1 MLKQVF
7 LEKLGKALSGLPQ
20 EDIEERLAFY
30 SEMVD
35 DRMEEGYLE
44 EEAVDAIG
52 PVEEIAAH
60 IVADVPLTK
69 IVKEKVTA
77 GRRLNAWAIVL
88 LLLGAPVW
96 LSLLIAAAAVMFS
109 LYVSVWAV
117 IIALWAVAVSVAV
130 SAAAGLP
137 AAVFFAFQGNGVT
150 ALAMAAEGLV
160 CAGLAILIFFGCRMI
175 TKGVLYCTKKA
186 VLRIKSSFIGKEN
199 NQ

>member
-77 GRRLNAWAIVL
+77 GKFV
-88 LLLGAPVW
+88 
-96 LSLLIAAAAVMFS
+96 
-109 LYVSVWAV
+109 
-117 IIALWAVAVSVAV
+117 
-130 SAAAGLP
+130 
-137 AAVFFAFQGNGVT
+137 VFFSRKR
-150 ALAMAAEGLV
+150 
-160 CAGLAILIFFGCRMI
+160 LINTISAHGFHP
-175 TKGVLYCTKKA
+175 
-186 VLRIKSSFIGKEN
+186 
-199 NQ
+199 

>member
-1 MLKQVF
+1 M
-7 LEKLGKALSGLPQ
+7 PQ

-44 EEAVDAIG
+44 EETVDAIG
-52 PVEEIAAH
+52 PVEEISAH

-77 GRRLNAWAIVL
+77 DRRLNAWAIV

-109 LYVSVWAV
+109 LYVSVWTV

-130 SAAAGLP
+130 SAAAGFYGSCFLCLSGKWRDRP
-137 AAVFFAFQGNGVT
+137 GHG
-150 ALAMAAEGLV
+150 GGR
-160 CAGLAILIFFGCRMI
+160 AGLRRAFHSYFLWLPDDYQGCV
-175 TKGVLYCTKKA
+175 VLYQKGCFA
-186 VLRIKSSFIGKEN
+186 D
-199 NQ
+199 

>member
-1 MLKQVF
+1 M
-7 LEKLGKALSGLPQ
+7 PQ

-44 EEAVDAIG
+44 EEDVDAIG
-52 PVEEIAAH
+52 PLEEIAAH

-88 LLLGAPVW
+88 LLGAPVW
-96 LSLLIAAAAVMFS
+96 LFLLIAAAAVMFS

-130 SAAAGLP
+130 SAAAGFP
-137 AAVFFAFQGNGVT
+137 AAVFFAFRGNGVT

-175 TKGVLYCTKKA
+175 TKGVLYCTKKGCFA
-186 VLRIKSSFIGKEN
+186 D
-199 NQ
+199 